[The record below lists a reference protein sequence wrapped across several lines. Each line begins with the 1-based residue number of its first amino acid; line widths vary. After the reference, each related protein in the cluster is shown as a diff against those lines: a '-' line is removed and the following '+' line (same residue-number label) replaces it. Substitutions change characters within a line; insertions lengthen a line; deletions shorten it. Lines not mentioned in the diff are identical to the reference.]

1 MEVVISDVLRK
12 LLILEA
18 SRWVGTTEVGGNNK
32 GQIVEKFQKTV
43 DSKAQGE
50 AWCMAAVQ
58 TWCVWTK
65 NYFDTCHPPLKDT
78 IKLAIYPSEHC
89 LTVWN
94 KTDPRCRIKS
104 PTPGCV
110 IIWRRGQTT
119 NGHTGIFVE
128 MLPNGKM
135 KTIEGNTGDG
145 KGVVRD
151 GDGVYFRER
160 SLTGEGD
167 MKVVGFIDPF
177 WIPKAD
183 S

>member
-1 MEVVISDVLRK
+1 MEVVISEVLKK

-110 IIWRRGQTT
+110 IIWRHGQTT

-177 WIPKAD
+177 LIPKAD